1 MKRLLVLVLTCV
13 GLSAFADTYYVD
25 ANRGNDSWD
34 GTADYEHRDE
44 SRDVGPRKQLVAIM
58 EVAKNAG
65 DVVYAAP
72 GTYAEGSAKKE
83 DADITL
89 NRVVVPAGV
98 RLESTAGAEKTFIVG
113 DPAPSGADAYGRGD
127 GATRC
132 VALNANSSVVGF
144 TLTGGRTAKSGTYA
158 NATGGAVRGSGQ
170 YGQGVG
176 YVISDCIVSNN
187 FASSSPVG
195 EGVTWVR
202 CRILN
207 HSSTPY
213 CYYGQFFGCFV
224 RADYA
229 SYKVMEQPR
238 YCYGCTIYGSV
249 SLRKGDIDGSTQ
261 KPKYICTMYN
271 SIVYDVLHSGGTY
284 GGDIYD
290 CLYRWADDTGDV
302 YGNSIQVAD
311 ANAFVALGFDAEG
324 RVSSSLVRDVGNN
337 AFVEDL
343 SSAPNLKL
351 SDVPTGFDSTL
362 DVGEGA
368 RIYNGRVDIGAWEY
382 DIRPDISSALAAE
395 RVAVKSVTPNVRV
408 TDFNL
413 PVLTNAS
420 EMAVEWT
427 AKGAGE
433 ISYGFIAQVTGE
445 GTISCYKE
453 NEAEPFETVIA
464 DDGAKQVAF
473 TSSGS
478 TVPLRFVFEGEG
490 TATVS
495 KFVDEVSA
503 TITDAKGGLTL
514 TDIGPGKTVLEPG
527 ETLTFTVSRNF
538 NTDRLCTGF
547 VLNSTDFVDFKDYP
561 DGWTHTLDTPF
572 SSVTIEAQY
581 KTAQDFYVDPVNGDD
596 SRSGFLP
603 GEAWKTLV
611 AISTNGNV
619 RSGDTVY
626 AAAGTYAEG
635 AVKVNDTH
643 KTFNRVVIPAG
654 VTLKSLEGAAKTFI
668 VGAAAPGADATGLGN
683 GATRCVALGGT
694 GAAVVGFT
702 LTGGRTASGSSY
714 PDAYSA
720 AVLGEGQ
727 YSVGVGYV
735 AANCIVENVFAGRAG
750 AGCAVTWVRCTMTT
764 DFPSQECL
772 GAMGQYYYCYI
783 KGTYATYRVL
793 DQPRFC
799 YGCTINGSVLLRK
812 GARDG
817 SGVPAYISTLY
828 NSIVLN
834 VELPGAPATECG
846 DLYGCL
852 YSSLGVGGEAFDST
866 QISKEDFLK
875 LPFAADGR
883 VASDLVR
890 NAGDNAL
897 VEQLPVQSAG
907 GNIPDSYIPVG
918 FDPALDLGMGQ
929 RVYEGRVD
937 RGAWEYDIRSDI
949 AAALAAQR
957 VEVTA
962 LSPDVT
968 VTDGNLPVLG
978 DGGTMAVAWTK
989 PSVGG
994 GQYVFTAE
1002 VTGEGT
1008 LSCYRDGAAEPFA
1021 TVTEATGA
1029 TRVDFT
1035 SEADTVNLRFAF
1047 AGEGSATLSRF
1058 IDQVFAT
1065 VTDAK
1070 GGLVGLPVGTTV
1082 FDPANPQ
1089 TVTITRNFST
1099 DRLCTGFI
1107 LNGSDFIDFKDYPN
1121 GWTHTFDSLESSVT
1135 IEAQYKTA
1143 QDFYVDPV
1151 NGDDSRSGFL
1161 PGEAWKTLAT
1171 IATNANVR
1179 SGDTVYAAA
1188 GTYAEGSV
1196 KRVDE
1201 ALTLNRVVVPPG
1213 VRLESLEGAEK
1224 TFIVGAPAP
1233 GVATDESPWGLGAG
1247 ATRCVALGKDAVI
1260 VGFTLTGGR
1269 TGTAEGTSGKDHWGG
1284 AVFGNT
1290 YEWDAG
1296 VGYTVMDCIVSNNVA
1311 KAYPAAA
1318 AVTWVR
1324 CNIVANGRP
1333 DTADYCCLCGRFY
1346 NCNVSGNAAKYWVL
1360 EQPQAVYGC
1369 RFGDGVQFGHASLT
1383 KTIYNS
1389 IIRSIA
1395 NVNAGAAVP
1404 ATAYLADCVFVTTN
1418 ACIAVTGNSRQIK
1431 LDEYAAMGFDGEG
1444 RTTSALVRDQG
1455 NNEWAYAVPAEFG
1468 PMLDKGRGQ
1477 RIYGG
1482 TVDVGP
1488 YEYDLRGDFR
1498 RDLSRKL
1505 AVTSASTNVVETAA
1519 HKVLLTDGQSVAV
1532 ELAARQTKP
1541 LQMIFPFAVTDGTLA
1556 IAVNG
1561 TVVREATADGEW
1573 SYELKPGDEVVFSFA
1588 GSGSAELGRAVGD
1601 GIVLIVR

>member
-13 GLSAFADTYYVD
+13 GLSAYADTYYVD

-44 SRDVGPRKQLVAIM
+44 SRGVGPRKQLV
-58 EVAKNAG
+58 EVMKLATKSG

-72 GTYAEGSAKKE
+72 GTYAEGAAKKSDS
-83 DADITL
+83 DATL
-89 NRVVVPAGV
+89 NRVVIPAGV
-98 RLESTAGAEKTFIVG
+98 RLESTEGAEKTFIVG
-113 DPAPSGADAYGRGD
+113 ADATTSPDANGLGV

-132 VALNANSSVVGF
+132 VALNADSSVVGF
-144 TLTGGRTAKSGTYA
+144 TLTGGRTGKSGDDGK
-158 NATGGAVRGSGQ
+158 NGAVFGAGDWS
-170 YGQGVG
+170 VG
-176 YVISDCIVSNN
+176 ETYVVSDCIVTNN
-187 FASSSPVG
+187 RATSFFAGAGVTWIRCRIVG
-195 EGVTWVR
+195 EGKAGQIGRYYNCYVR
-202 CRILN
+202 G
-207 HSSTPY
+207 SSTNPST
-213 CYYGQFFGCFV
+213 QV
-224 RADYA
+224 I
-229 SYKVMEQPR
+229 EQPR
-238 YCYGCTIYGSV
+238 IVYGCTVWGSV
-249 SLRKGDIDGSTQ
+249 NTRLGGS
-261 KPKYICTMYN
+261 YSSDVYN
-271 SIVYDVLHSGGTY
+271 SLVYEVFKVNAEDVTKSGDLYDSVYVKCDASAGIF
-284 GGDIYD
+284 GD
-290 CLYRWADDTGDV
+290 CR
-302 YGNSIQVAD
+302 QVT
-311 ANAFVALGFDAEG
+311 DAEFKAIPLDADG
-324 RVSSSLVRDVGNN
+324 RTTSALLHDAGNN
-337 AFVEDL
+337 AWVDSVP
-343 SSAPNLKL
+343 SSSTTSTLIP
-351 SDVPTGFDSTL
+351 SGFDSGL
-362 DVGEGA
+362 DAGGGA

-395 RVAVKSVTPNVRV
+395 RVTVKSVTPNVRV
-408 TDFNL
+408 TDYNL
-413 PVLTNAS
+413 PVLTNGSA
-420 EMAVEWT
+420 MAVEWT

-433 ISYGFIAQVTGE
+433 IAYGFIAQVTGE
-445 GTISCYKE
+445 GTLSCYKE
-453 NEAEPFETVIA
+453 NEAKPFETVIA

-503 TITDAKGGLTL
+503 TVIDAKGGLTL
-514 TDIGPGKTVLEPG
+514 TGIGPGKTVVEPG
-527 ETLTFTVSRNF
+527 QMLTFTVSRNF

-547 VLNSTDFVDFKDYP
+547 VLNSTDFVDFNDYP
-561 DGWTHTLDTPF
+561 DGWTHMLDTPF

-596 SRSGFLP
+596 AKCGFLP
-603 GEAWKTLV
+603 SEAWKTLV

-635 AVKVNDTH
+635 AIKVNDTH
-643 KTFNRVVIPAG
+643 KTFNRVVVPAG

-668 VGAAAPGADATGLGN
+668 VGAAAPNADANGLGD

-702 LTGGRTASGSSY
+702 LTGGRTASGSGY

-720 AVLGEGQ
+720 AVLGQGQ
-727 YSVGVGYV
+727 YDVGVGYV
-735 AANCIVENVFAGRAG
+735 AANCIVEDVFAGKAG

-799 YGCTINGSVLLRK
+799 YGCTINGSMLLRK

-834 VELPGAPATECG
+834 IELPGAPATECG

-890 NAGDNAL
+890 NAGSNAL

-937 RGAWEYDIRSDI
+937 RGAWEYDIRPDV

-1008 LSCYRDGAAEPFA
+1008 LYCYKDGAAEPFA

-1070 GGLVGLPVGTTV
+1070 GGLVGLPVGTKV

-1107 LNGSDFIDFKDYPN
+1107 LNGKDFIDFKDYPN

-1143 QDFYVDPV
+1143 QDFYVDPE
-1151 NGDDSRSGFL
+1151 NGDDARSGFL

-1224 TFIVGAPAP
+1224 TVIVGAPAP

-1311 KAYPAAA
+1311 NAYPAAA

-1333 DTADYCCLCGRFY
+1333 DTADYCCLCGSFY

-1369 RFGDGVQFGHASLT
+1369 RFDDGVQFGHASLT

-1395 NVNAGAAVP
+1395 NVNAGADVP
-1404 ATAYLADCVFVTTN
+1404 ATAYLADCVFVSTN

-1431 LDEYAAMGFDGEG
+1431 LDEYTAMGFDGEG

-1482 TVDVGP
+1482 AVDVGP

-1505 AVTSASTNVVETAA
+1505 TVTSASTNVVETAA

-1541 LQMIFPFAVTDGTLA
+1541 LRMIFPFAVTDGTLA

-1561 TVVREATADGEW
+1561 TLVREATADGEW

-1588 GSGSAELGRAVGD
+1588 GSGSAELGRVIGD
-1601 GIVLIVR
+1601 GILLMVR